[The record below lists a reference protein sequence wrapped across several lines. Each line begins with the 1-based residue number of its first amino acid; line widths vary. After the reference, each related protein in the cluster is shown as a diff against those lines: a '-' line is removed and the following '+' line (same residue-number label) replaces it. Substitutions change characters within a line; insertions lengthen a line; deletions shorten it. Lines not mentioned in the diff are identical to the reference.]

1 MYYLSNIHL
10 LFPDTFLFPFS
21 VSGRPAFDL
30 TVVGAM
36 ASGVRT
42 SWLYLAARRWLYLV
56 GITPGGR
63 RDTERRTNLF
73 FSLCTFGCTI
83 FLSSSAW
90 PTLKGA
96 VFVC

>member
-21 VSGRPAFDL
+21 VSGGPAFDL

-56 GITPGGR
+56 RITPGGQ
-63 RDTERRTNLF
+63 RDTERRPNLF